1 MRIERKKIRDM
12 NRAEYNPRIDLK
24 QGDIEYENLRRG
36 INTYGMLIPI
46 VWNKRTNNVVGGHQ
60 RLTVLVND
68 GETDVDVSV
77 VDLSETE
84 EKQLNIALNKIEG
97 GWDKEKLSDLLA
109 EFGENAVYTGFT
121 RQEIDSLIN
130 DIDSLIDKDIVVVEL
145 KDIEKLFNVSLT
157 FDKADQKE
165 LNLYVKAHGKETLV
179 QLIIQKAK
187 GEI

>member
-109 EFGENAVYTGFT
+109 EFGENAVYT
-121 RQEIDSLIN
+121 
-130 DIDSLIDKDIVVVEL
+130 
-145 KDIEKLFNVSLT
+145 
-157 FDKADQKE
+157 
-165 LNLYVKAHGKETLV
+165 
-179 QLIIQKAK
+179 
-187 GEI
+187 